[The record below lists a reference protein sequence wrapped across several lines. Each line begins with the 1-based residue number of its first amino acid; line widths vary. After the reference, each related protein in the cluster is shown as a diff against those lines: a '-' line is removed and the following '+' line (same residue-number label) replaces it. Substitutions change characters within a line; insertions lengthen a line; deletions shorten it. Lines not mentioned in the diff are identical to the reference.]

1 MVLLFLLFAAL
12 GASCDRA
19 GDDQHAGDDDGGA
32 VAKPRPWFTEI
43 TESAG
48 LDFRHVSG
56 ARGQRR
62 FPEIMLSG
70 AALFDYDND
79 GDLDIY
85 LTNGSY
91 SLEDESSAEQA
102 VNRLFRQDA
111 DGRFTD
117 VTLDAGLGDPG
128 YGMGVAVGDVDNDG
142 DRDVYVANLGPDKL
156 YVNLGDG
163 TFAEVSAQAG
173 VQVDGWSSSVAF
185 LDYDGDGFLDIYIT
199 RYVKYEPAVRCTDI
213 VGRPDYCGPLSYT
226 GVHDVLLHNNADGT
240 FTDVSEPSG
249 IARGVARG
257 LGVVCEDFNDDGR
270 PDIFVANDGDP
281 NHLWINQGEG
291 RFEESALFMGLALN
305 ANGVPEA
312 GMGVVAADFHGGGRF
327 DLFLTNMVRESNTLY
342 RDLGPNKGFDDISG
356 LSGHG
361 GSSLIYTGFGIG
373 AFDVELDGDLDL
385 IVANGGVIRG
395 QLRPSPDVKP
405 PWDLYAEPNLFYL
418 NDGSGVFETA
428 AELAGSFC

>member
-1 MVLLFLLFAAL
+1 
-12 GASCDRA
+12 
-19 GDDQHAGDDDGGA
+19 
-32 VAKPRPWFTEI
+32 
-43 TESAG
+43 
-48 LDFRHVSG
+48 
-56 ARGQRR
+56 
-62 FPEIMLSG
+62 
-70 AALFDYDND
+70 
-79 GDLDIY
+79 
-85 LTNGSY
+85 
-91 SLEDESSAEQA
+91 
-102 VNRLFRQDA
+102 VNRLFRQEA

-163 TFAEVSAQAG
+163 TFAEVTAQAG

-291 RFEESALFMGLALN
+291 RFEPCPRPGARRRQHLPPRRGGH
-305 ANGVPEA
+305 GV
-312 GMGVVAADFHGGGRF
+312 
-327 DLFLTNMVRESNTLY
+327 
-342 RDLGPNKGFDDISG
+342 RDLVIAPPHQVPRRPEPVQDSWIGV
-356 LSGHG
+356 
-361 GSSLIYTGFGIG
+361 GSS
-373 AFDVELDGDLDL
+373 E
-385 IVANGGVIRG
+385 
-395 QLRPSPDVKP
+395 
-405 PWDLYAEPNLFYL
+405 
-418 NDGSGVFETA
+418 
-428 AELAGSFC
+428 